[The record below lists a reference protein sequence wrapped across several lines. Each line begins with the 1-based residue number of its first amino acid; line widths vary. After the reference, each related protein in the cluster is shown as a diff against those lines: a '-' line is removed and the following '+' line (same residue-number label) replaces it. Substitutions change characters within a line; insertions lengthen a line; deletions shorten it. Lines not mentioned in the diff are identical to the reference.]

1 MSVTSP
7 QQQDLKERVRQATD
21 IVDLVGSYLQLRRQG
36 RLFVA
41 LCPWHDDS
49 RPSLQVNPERQSWKC
64 WVCDIGGDVF
74 SFLMR
79 REGVDFREALTML
92 ADRAGIPVT
101 AAQPAAP
108 PGSPSDRRTLYD
120 AVAWAEQEFCQCL
133 AKMPEAEPAR
143 AYVHERGL
151 TASSIERFHLGYSP
165 EDWQWLLERARRTRF
180 KPAVLEAAGLLGKS
194 PTSGR
199 YYDRFRGRVI
209 FSIRNAQGRPIA
221 FGGRVLPGRGDEHVG
236 KYINSPETP
245 LFSKSEQLYGLDF
258 ARNSASLKSSA
269 DAKNRE
275 IIVVEGY
282 TDTIMAHQV
291 GVDNVAAVLGTALT
305 PQHIRLLRGYVD
317 RIILMLDGDEAGR
330 RRTNQIVNLFIAE
343 QVDLRVLTLPD
354 ELDPCEFLLER
365 GAEPFRQLLAG
376 AVDALEHKIR
386 IATAGIDLAR
396 DTHRANQALEEI
408 LATIARAPRPSSVAA
423 TADSGLRQQQT
434 LTRLSRLFSVPENEL
449 RTRLNDLRRRPAA
462 AAAAVAAKNTG
473 AVPPAP
479 APRVR
484 DLTPHEIELLEI
496 LCAHPE
502 FVGKVIEEV
511 EPEHLRS
518 AAARQLLE
526 TIARVQCEGHTP
538 DFGNV
543 LNAVEDPALQNV
555 WVELDERARAKA
567 AEAQQDALVRLQGLI
582 DDFRYELET
591 RDGRRELAA
600 LEEKRLN
607 ENEEL
612 DALQRLIAR
621 QRNRQGISSPMDGQD
636 A

>member
-1 MSVTSP
+1 
-7 QQQDLKERVRQATD
+7 
-21 IVDLVGSYLQLRRQG
+21 
-36 RLFVA
+36 
-41 LCPWHDDS
+41 
-49 RPSLQVNPERQSWKC
+49 
-64 WVCDIGGDVF
+64 
-74 SFLMR
+74 
-79 REGVDFREALTML
+79 
-92 ADRAGIPVT
+92 
-101 AAQPAAP
+101 
-108 PGSPSDRRTLYD
+108 
-120 AVAWAEQEFCQCL
+120 
-133 AKMPEAEPAR
+133 
-143 AYVHERGL
+143 
-151 TASSIERFHLGYSP
+151 
-165 EDWQWLLERARRTRF
+165 
-180 KPAVLEAAGLLGKS
+180 
-194 PTSGR
+194 
-199 YYDRFRGRVI
+199 
-209 FSIRNAQGRPIA
+209 
-221 FGGRVLPGRGDEHVG
+221 
-236 KYINSPETP
+236 
-245 LFSKSEQLYGLDF
+245 
-258 ARNSASLKSSA
+258 
-269 DAKNRE
+269 
-275 IIVVEGY
+275 
-282 TDTIMAHQV
+282 
-291 GVDNVAAVLGTALT
+291 
-305 PQHIRLLRGYVD
+305 
-317 RIILMLDGDEAGR
+317 
-330 RRTNQIVNLFIAE
+330 
-343 QVDLRVLTLPD
+343 
-354 ELDPCEFLLER
+354 
-365 GAEPFRQLLAG
+365 
-376 AVDALEHKIR
+376 
-386 IATAGIDLAR
+386 
-396 DTHRANQALEEI
+396 
-408 LATIARAPRPSSVAA
+408 
-423 TADSGLRQQQT
+423 